1 MASKTKQKNLGF
13 SIVELIV
20 TIAIVGILAT
30 LAHATYSNYII
41 RTKIATEVS
50 VLTARAKEIWDLKR
64 SNKDFYLNGE
74 NSEVN
79 EYAALTKNIGTAGG
93 TGIVNGYTEIMV
105 RPELVGEDSVRWRC
119 VVAGDILTESNIPSH
134 CILGDATFFR
144 ILKENNMIFSEDNFQ
159 YDQTPV
165 NNDSWGK
172 VDTDSDFLGKW
183 YITGGDEQIEIWNN
197 FDNIDDVRPNVAELD
212 GDRNEIVD
220 FSHDLASKGF
230 DSMQMSFDYYSRTG
244 DNSSNFEIYLGDELV
259 YTHDSFAKGWQ
270 TINIDLQNTSASG
283 KTLTLRESGRDDS
296 YGALIDLESLR
307 VTPNKIT

>member
-30 LAHATYSNYII
+30 LANATYSNYVI
-41 RTKIATEVS
+41 RTKIATEVF
-50 VLTARAKEIWDLKR
+50 VLTTRAKEIWDLKR
-64 SNKDFYLNGE
+64 SDKDFYLNGDY
-74 NSEVN
+74 SEVN

-93 TGIVNGYTEIMV
+93 TGIVNGYAEIMV

-119 VVAGDILTESNIPSH
+119 VVAGDILTESNIPNH

-197 FDNIDDVRPNVAELD
+197 FDNIDDIRPNVAELD

>member
-1 MASKTKQKNLGF
+1 MASKTKRKNLGF

-30 LAHATYSNYII
+30 LANATYSNYVI
-41 RTKIATEVS
+41 RTKIATEVF
-50 VLTARAKEIWDLKR
+50 VLTTRAKEIWDLKR

-93 TGIVNGYTEIMV
+93 TGIVNGYAEIMV

-119 VVAGDILTESNIPSH
+119 VVAGDILTESNIPNH

-197 FDNIDDVRPNVAELD
+197 FDNIDDIRPNVAELD

>member
-20 TIAIVGILAT
+20 TITIIGILAT
-30 LAHATYSNYII
+30 LANATYSNYVI

-50 VLTARAKEIWDLKR
+50 VLTTRAKEIWDLKR
-64 SNKDFYLNGE
+64 SNKDFYLNGD

-93 TGIVNGYTEIMV
+93 TGIVNGYAEIMV

-119 VVAGDILTESNIPSH
+119 VVAGDILTESNIPNH

-165 NNDSWGK
+165 NNDDWGK

-283 KTLTLRESGRDDS
+283 KTLTLRESGKDDS

-307 VTPNKIT
+307 VTPNKIS